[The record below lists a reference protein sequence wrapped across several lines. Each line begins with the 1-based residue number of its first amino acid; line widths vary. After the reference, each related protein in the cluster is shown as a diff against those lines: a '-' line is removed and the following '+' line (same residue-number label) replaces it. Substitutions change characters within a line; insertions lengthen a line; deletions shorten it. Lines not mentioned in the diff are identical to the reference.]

1 MLSIISDSW
10 VAGAT
15 PQNQARL
22 QCEPC
27 RGLNAGGYDSTL
39 SVQIKEDLTTA
50 TKASTTNK
58 SKCRRI

>member
-50 TKASTTNK
+50 TKA
-58 SKCRRI
+58 